1 MIGDRWV
8 DPMRAALEQ
17 ARAAL
22 ATGDVPIGAVVV
34 DATGAVLGRGR
45 NVREAEADPAADYTL
60 GQAAARPEA
69 AKQSEIRPRKVHP
82 LPPGLPFRGYSA
94 SNPIDVAV
102 YRAMADVGPPLDV
115 LKRGAGQYVVFGEAH
130 HVRVINDKALLRVG
144 AAWIPFADH
153 VRHYRAR
160 FASPSKATGA
170 APARAWEAVA

>member
-1 MIGDRWV
+1 MASSSTRSE
-8 DPMRAALEQ
+8 LEI
-17 ARAAL
+17 
-22 ATGDVPIGAVVV
+22 P
-34 DATGAVLGRGR
+34 
-45 NVREAEADPAADYTL
+45 REAEADPAADYTV